1 MSCVYLAVD
10 SLRLCNQIIQFS
22 RRWEMLIIASGRCG
36 LDTRVAVFQQGYPP
50 APPPRPLW
58 VCQRNRNLVQD
69 SCLCYFWK
77 RDAEDT
83 FQISNGW
90 RWIETQMHTTC
101 IRLACCLRCI

>member
-50 APPPRPLW
+50 APPHARYGYVSAIAILFRIL
-58 VCQRNRNLVQD
+58 VCVI
-69 SCLCYFWK
+69 FGK
-77 RDAEDT
+77 
-83 FQISNGW
+83 
-90 RWIETQMHTTC
+90 ET
-101 IRLACCLRCI
+101 LRIHSRSRTAGVG